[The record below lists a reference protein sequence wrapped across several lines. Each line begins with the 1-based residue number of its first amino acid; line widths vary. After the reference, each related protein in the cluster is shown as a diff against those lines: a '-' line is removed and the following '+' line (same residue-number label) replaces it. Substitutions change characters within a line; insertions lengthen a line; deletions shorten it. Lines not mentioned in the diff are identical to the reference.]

1 MKKLKLWLFRSE
13 DVPGSDIVRLLGKG
27 TRTVGV
33 TTTTTSSPTT
43 PPPQTTADVNNI
55 MPSVLEDDIESTTV
69 YSAYVDS
76 SGIVVPQ
83 PQSPT
88 SKPLKTFNDVQ
99 QLLQQGR
106 KQDAKHT
113 IRNNYWPVDC
123 PIRTKLWPLLCA
135 QHNVGKSIDTT
146 MDGFYWDMVKQV
158 FGSAELPDKNISLPP
173 FVEPTHCQS
182 YHLTHRGRIVA
193 DRVVS
198 VLGYA
203 CPDIVYSPSIYPICA
218 ILLHY
223 MSEEQ
228 CYNCMTSLVT
238 SKEKMFITQTK
249 LLHEVTW
256 KTVMQICKK
265 HVKAAA
271 GHLQRTSP
279 QSKVERLYKNWIW
292 WVLQELP
299 FPHLVKVMDCFF
311 HEGIKVFYRTAMA
324 ILILFHKSSSST
336 SSDWNGC
343 IQKHGVEYALTK
355 YCRELPHPPSKLL
368 KVAFG
373 IRGLSS
379 SYISRVFIRTEMI
392 LKSKSA
398 VTGTGQIIRSRSTDN
413 LPNSQSQNNIQMVSH
428 TLTIREGA
436 HSPSPRVVS
445 VGIYPTQN
453 VNSKILEQED
463 LLTLWSW
470 LPVRITMYQPI
481 LLYTTEEHG
490 CSLTTFFVRVEQ
502 HEPTLLMIK
511 TSNNEVF
518 GAYCSSRW
526 GERNLKD
533 DRGNRQAY
541 FGTGE
546 TFLFSLYPERAKYP
560 WVGMVTDNVE
570 HSAELFMAADS
581 KMITIGGG
589 EGQAI
594 WMDENIRFGKTD
606 RCQTFDNPPLCST
619 GDFEIRVLEVYGFA
633 TEQLN

>member
-1 MKKLKLWLFRSE
+1 
-13 DVPGSDIVRLLGKG
+13 
-27 TRTVGV
+27 
-33 TTTTTSSPTT
+33 
-43 PPPQTTADVNNI
+43 
-55 MPSVLEDDIESTTV
+55 
-69 YSAYVDS
+69 
-76 SGIVVPQ
+76 
-83 PQSPT
+83 
-88 SKPLKTFNDVQ
+88 
-99 QLLQQGR
+99 
-106 KQDAKHT
+106 
-113 IRNNYWPVDC
+113 
-123 PIRTKLWPLLCA
+123 
-135 QHNVGKSIDTT
+135 
-146 MDGFYWDMVKQV
+146 
-158 FGSAELPDKNISLPP
+158 
-173 FVEPTHCQS
+173 
-182 YHLTHRGRIVA
+182 
-193 DRVVS
+193 
-198 VLGYA
+198 
-203 CPDIVYSPSIYPICA
+203 
-218 ILLHY
+218 
-223 MSEEQ
+223 
-228 CYNCMTSLVT
+228 MTSLVT

-428 TLTIREGA
+428 TLTIRE
-436 HSPSPRVVS
+436 
-445 VGIYPTQN
+445 
-453 VNSKILEQED
+453 